1 MKIDATKDEMK
12 KDFAVAYRELVRSL
26 SDFQVVQIAA
36 CNAGIAYF
44 PEIGKAFFSYEWG
57 GGHWSHHVS
66 SGWTDQYG
74 PAVIGGTA
82 AVIPDAYRDLDL
94 ERMQSYDA
102 EDSDSDKTEFEKKMA
117 DPAWVAEIAAAW
129 RAEMLSPYVIRDEVE
144 VAVDR
149 WVEILEQLAS
159 SET

>member
-1 MKIDATKDEMK
+1 MKLDAFRDQMK
-12 KDFAVAYRELVRSL
+12 KEFTAAYRELVRSM
-26 SDFQVVQIAA
+26 SDVQVVQIAA

-57 GGHWSHHVS
+57 GGHWSHRVS

-74 PAVIGGTA
+74 PGVIGGRA
-82 AVIPDAYRDLDL
+82 AVVPDACRDLDL

-129 RAEMLSPYVIRDEVE
+129 RAEMLSPNVIRDEIEMVIDE
-144 VAVDR
+144 
-149 WVEILEQLAS
+149 WVSILEQLAS

>member
-1 MKIDATKDEMK
+1 MQIDAVRDEMK
-12 KDFAVAYRELVRSL
+12 KAFTVAYSELVHSM
-26 SDFQVVQIAA
+26 SDLQVIQIAA

-44 PEIGKAFFSYEWG
+44 PEVGKAFFSHEWG
-57 GGHWSHHVS
+57 GGHWSHRAS

-74 PAVIGGTA
+74 PAVIGGRA
-82 AVIPDAYRDLDL
+82 AVVPDTYRDLDL

-102 EDSDSDKTEFEKKMA
+102 EDFDSDKTEFEKKMA

-129 RAEMLSPYVIRDEVE
+129 SAEMLSPNVIRAEVE
-144 VAVDR
+144 MATDD
-149 WVEILEQLAS
+149 WVCILEQLAS